1 MAREKRR
8 RRGGVEVKEVVK
20 APAYIKR
27 KIPVHD
33 PLSDAIFAFLKIM
46 RILYLKR

>member
-1 MAREKRR
+1 MARERR
-8 RRGGVEVKEVVK
+8 RRGVEVKEAVK

-33 PLSDAIFAFLKIM
+33 PEVVGLNEKD
-46 RILYLKR
+46 